1 MYRYMYM
8 INNIFCLWQAHEED
22 AKKPVWTAEFVNLF
36 IKNAGPFVLGSVK

>member
-22 AKKPVWTAEFVNLF
+22 AKRPVWTAEFVNLF
-36 IKNAGPFVLGSVK
+36 IKKCRTICSRQC